1 MDMDGSVGRSVG
13 RWRGEVELLKVTRR
27 RRRPIYE
34 VKLKM
39 MKGQQPPSLPLA
51 SLPRSLSA
59 TVADAAAPADVAP
72 AGLYAKMSDVQT
84 QETE

>member
-1 MDMDGSVGRSVG
+1 MDGSVGRSVG